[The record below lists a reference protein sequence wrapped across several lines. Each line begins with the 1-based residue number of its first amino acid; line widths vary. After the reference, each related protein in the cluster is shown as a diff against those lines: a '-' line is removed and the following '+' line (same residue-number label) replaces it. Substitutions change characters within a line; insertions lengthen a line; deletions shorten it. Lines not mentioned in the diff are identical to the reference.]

1 MFSSRESLVRSLII
15 MFLVAV
21 IVAVVNKT
29 PKTDLKVDAGLFENV
44 SREQIVKAIK
54 KNQEYIDQ
62 EKEKDDK
69 INQIIKNSY
78 FEKLK
83 KSNILRENKTIDPL
97 KRFDIIKFVKDGNVV
112 SSTVKSMSTKD
123 LISNFSI
130 MNDEDKISTIL
141 TIISRNEFK
150 DDYVNQLEA
159 ANTSISKEATKT
171 KEEIEKI
178 EKPFNEKFNQTV
190 EKELQVAK
198 QIRRSNVIVVALLLV
213 FIGCTIY
220 FLLY

>member
-1 MFSSRESLVRSLII
+1 MFSYRESIVRSLIMI
-15 MFLVAV
+15 FLVAV
-21 IVAVVNKT
+21 IVTVVNMI
-29 PKTDLKVDAGLFENV
+29 PKTDLKVDVGLFE
-44 SREQIVKAIK
+44 SISKEQIVKAIK

-69 INQIIKNSY
+69 INRIIKNSY

-97 KRFDIIKFVKDGNVV
+97 KRFDIIKFVKDGNAV
-112 SSTVKSMSTKD
+112 SETVKGMSTKE
-123 LISNFSI
+123 LISNFNI
-130 MNDEDKISTIL
+130 MNDEDKISTML

-150 DDYVNQLEA
+150 DDYINQLEA
-159 ANTSISKEATKT
+159 ANTSISKEENKT
-171 KEEIEKI
+171 KEAIEKI

-190 EKELQVAK
+190 EKQSQIAK

>member
-1 MFSSRESLVRSLII
+1 MFSYRESIVRSLIM

-21 IVAVVNKT
+21 IVAVVDMT
-29 PKTDLKVDAGLFENV
+29 PKTNLKVDVGLFESI

-69 INQIIKNSY
+69 INQIIQNSY

-97 KRFDIIKFVKDGNVV
+97 KRFDIIKFVKDGNAV
-112 SSTVKSMSTKD
+112 SETVKDMSTKE
-123 LISNFSI
+123 LISNFSV

-150 DDYVNQLEA
+150 DDYINQLEA
-159 ANTSISKEATKT
+159 ANTSISKEENKT
-171 KEEIEKI
+171 KDAIEKI

-190 EKELQVAK
+190 EKQLQIAK
-198 QIRRSNVIVVALLLV
+198 QIRRSNMIVVALLLV

>member
-1 MFSSRESLVRSLII
+1 MFSYRESIVRSLIM
-15 MFLVAV
+15 MFLVAI
-21 IVAVVNKT
+21 IVAVVDMT
-29 PKTDLKVDAGLFENV
+29 PKTDLKVDVGLFESI

-97 KRFDIIKFVKDGNVV
+97 KRFDIIKFVKDGNTV
-112 SSTVKSMSTKD
+112 SETVKGMSTKE
-123 LISNFSI
+123 LISNFSV

-150 DDYVNQLEA
+150 DDYINQLEA
-159 ANTSISKEATKT
+159 ANTSISKEENKT
-171 KEEIEKI
+171 KEAIEKI

-190 EKELQVAK
+190 EKQLQIAK

>member
-1 MFSSRESLVRSLII
+1 MFSYRESIVRSLIMI
-15 MFLVAV
+15 FL
-21 IVAVVNKT
+21 IVAIVTVVNMA
-29 PKTDLKVDAGLFENV
+29 PKTDLKVDVGLFE
-44 SREQIVKAIK
+44 SISKEQIVKAIK

-112 SSTVKSMSTKD
+112 SNTVKGMSTKE
-123 LISNFSI
+123 LISNFSV

-150 DDYVNQLEA
+150 DDYINQLEA
-159 ANTSISKEATKT
+159 ANTSISKEENKT
-171 KEEIEKI
+171 KDAIEKI

-190 EKELQVAK
+190 EKQLQIAK